1 MTAIKKSL
9 QKLNAG
15 IITTC
20 IVGFA
25 GSYYAYYVE
34 LAKEKDDLY
43 EAMCDISE
51 HVSCTKA
58 FSSEYG
64 KGFGIIPETSLL
76 YAPNPVYGL
85 IFYVLVTILSI
96 LNRRMTSALV
106 VTLGIC
112 ANLGTIYLAYILY
125 KLSNICVVCVSLYV
139 VNAILLILVVKKYRK
154 LCRKN
159 GTNKKKKS
167 K

>member
-1 MTAIKKSL
+1 
-9 QKLNAG
+9 
-15 IITTC
+15 
-20 IVGFA
+20 
-25 GSYYAYYVE
+25 
-34 LAKEKDDLY
+34 
-43 EAMCDISE
+43 
-51 HVSCTKA
+51 
-58 FSSEYG
+58 
-64 KGFGIIPETSLL
+64 
-76 YAPNPVYGL
+76 
-85 IFYVLVTILSI
+85 
-96 LNRRMTSALV
+96 MTSALV

-139 VNAILLILVVKKYRK
+139 VNAILLILAVKKHQN